1 METTDQSGAMTGAMV
16 NAAGIVVGG
25 VGALIARRPVPAIYQ
40 LALKIILGV
49 YTVWLGLRLTWS
61 SINGSF
67 AQAAKELCIVLLA
80 MMLGKMT
87 GRLCHLQKLSNSVGQ
102 YATSVLTAPTA
113 GKRFSE
119 GFVMA
124 AALFCAGPLAVLA
137 SVQEGLNGFSPV
149 FLVKAATDGLATYA
163 FCARFGWGVMA
174 SAIPVLALEEALIRG
189 VRLLE
194 PLLRDRPWPLI
205 DAINAVD
212 GLLIFCVAMI
222 ILELKKIQV
231 ADYYPSLLFAPL
243 LAWWL

>member
-1 METTDQSGAMTGAMV
+1 MTGAIL

-25 VGALIARRPVPAIYQ
+25 IWALIAKKPIPAIYQ

-49 YTVWLGLRLTWS
+49 YTVWFGLKLTFG
-61 SINGSF
+61 SINGSI
-67 AQAAKELCIVLLA
+67 AQGAKELCIVLLA
-80 MMLGKMT
+80 MTLGKMT
-87 GRLCHLQKLSNSVGQ
+87 GKLIRLQKLSNSVGQ
-102 YATSVLTAPTA
+102 YASSVLAAPTA
-113 GKRFSE
+113 NKRFSE

-124 AALFCAGPLAVLA
+124 TALFCAGPLAVLA
-137 SVQEGLNGFSPV
+137 SVQEGLTGFSPG

-163 FCARFGWGVMA
+163 FCAIFGWGVVA
-174 SAIPVLALEEALIRG
+174 SAIPVLALEGALIRG

-194 PLLRDRPWPLI
+194 PFLRDRPWPLI
-205 DAINAVD
+205 DTINAVD

-243 LAWWL
+243 LAWWLW